1 MRRQG
6 PFAWPLVAA
15 ALAAFVLA
23 EMLFNLELVDAMASP
38 SIDPG
43 RVDDLT
49 VFGKA
54 SGTFGFVLF
63 AFRPLLARLWHELR
77 WWTPALFLVAWMAAY
92 SGLTAAYD
100 AVLERV
106 PVEVQHDAFRLMTY
120 RQAVFAGLL
129 ADPELLGAGADA
141 ASAKRLALVNIAMRL
156 VEDGP
161 EVAAMRGAMAATGTS
176 PAEDPRL
183 RETVAAVFLPP
194 MSMAV
199 SLVAIVANLA
209 ALAAIALSLLGWR
222 WLARA
227 LPLVAVAGFLALAG
241 ASPFE
246 AGSRSHALHAMLGE
260 RLGPAGW
267 TWRQAINGE
276 ALLLG
281 LAYR

>member
-92 SGLTAAYD
+92 AGLTAAYD

-106 PVEVQHDAFRLMTY
+106 PVEVQHDAFRLMAY

-161 EVAAMRGAMAATGTS
+161 EVAAMRGAMAARGIT
-176 PAEDPRL
+176 PAE
-183 RETVAAVFLPP
+183 
-194 MSMAV
+194 
-199 SLVAIVANLA
+199 
-209 ALAAIALSLLGWR
+209 
-222 WLARA
+222 
-227 LPLVAVAGFLALAG
+227 
-241 ASPFE
+241 
-246 AGSRSHALHAMLGE
+246 
-260 RLGPAGW
+260 
-267 TWRQAINGE
+267 
-276 ALLLG
+276 
-281 LAYR
+281 

>member
-1 MRRQG
+1 
-6 PFAWPLVAA
+6 
-15 ALAAFVLA
+15 
-23 EMLFNLELVDAMASP
+23 MA
-38 SIDPG
+38 
-43 RVDDLT
+43 
-49 VFGKA
+49 
-54 SGTFGFVLF
+54 
-63 AFRPLLARLWHELR
+63 
-77 WWTPALFLVAWMAAY
+77 
-92 SGLTAAYD
+92 
-100 AVLERV
+100 
-106 PVEVQHDAFRLMTY
+106 Y
-120 RQAVFAGLL
+120 RQAVFAGVL

-161 EVAAMRGAMAATGTS
+161 EVAAMHGAMAARGTT
-176 PAEDPRL
+176 PAQDPRL

-267 TWRQAINGE
+267 TWR
-276 ALLLG
+276 
-281 LAYR
+281 